1 MVNDNE
7 VVPKQVKDEDPKKPP
22 TDEIH
27 VIHDADSF
35 DTPPEKTF
43 LSDIKDDDKSN
54 LSLDCLQGPKTNSRH
69 NALKLFY
76 LAVLFL
82 IIYLFSFKREEMIE
96 TAESADVAALR
107 ERFMAAFPHLKNTT
121 HSLFPLLNATI
132 FHDLMASQEA
142 QTDKQHIGTRLYEE
156 GARVN
161 HPVVM
166 VPGFVTSGL
175 EVWAAKDCMKRFF
188 RQRVWTAITGA
199 TSFLGEREC
208 WKEHMM
214 LDPWTGND
222 PEGIRI
228 RAAEGFVAADFFVMN
243 YWVSGCWCIIF

>member
-1 MVNDNE
+1 MQADNS
-7 VVPKQVKDEDPKKPP
+7 KKKPA
-22 TDEIH
+22 EIIH
-27 VIHDADSF
+27 VIHDNDSF
-35 DTPPEKTF
+35 ETPPEKAS
-43 LSDIKDDDKSN
+43 LSDMQDEKR
-54 LSLDCLQGPKTNSRH
+54 SLDVPEASPRNP
-69 NALKLFY
+69 LKVFY
-76 LAVLFL
+76 ISLFL
-82 IIYLFSFKREEMIE
+82 LILYLFSFKREEMIE

-132 FHDLMASQEA
+132 FHDLLASQEA
-142 QTDKQHIGTRLYEE
+142 QTTKQHIGTRLYQA
-156 GARVN
+156 GARVK

-188 RQRVWTAITGA
+188 RQRVWTAITAA

-222 PEGIRI
+222 PEGIRL

-243 YWVSGCWCIIF
+243 YWVRCSLQRNFSN